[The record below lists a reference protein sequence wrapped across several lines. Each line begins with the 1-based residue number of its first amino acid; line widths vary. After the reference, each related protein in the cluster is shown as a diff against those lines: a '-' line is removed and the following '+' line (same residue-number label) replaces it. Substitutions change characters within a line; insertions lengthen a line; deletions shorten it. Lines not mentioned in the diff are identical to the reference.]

1 MYIDG
6 GLHLRGIIL
15 TTWKFMVIGN
25 KEITS
30 ENWSQWP
37 RMVDWLIRRLQLLG
51 WSEAGARGVPG
62 VCFVQISLKHGTELQ
77 NQGVHYWIILFM
89 TWFTS

>member
-6 GLHLRGIIL
+6 GLHLRGLIL
-15 TTWKFMVIGN
+15 TTWTFMVIGS

-62 VCFVQISLKHGTELQ
+62 VCSVQILLKQGTEPQ
-77 NQGVHYWIILFM
+77 NQGVHYWIILSM